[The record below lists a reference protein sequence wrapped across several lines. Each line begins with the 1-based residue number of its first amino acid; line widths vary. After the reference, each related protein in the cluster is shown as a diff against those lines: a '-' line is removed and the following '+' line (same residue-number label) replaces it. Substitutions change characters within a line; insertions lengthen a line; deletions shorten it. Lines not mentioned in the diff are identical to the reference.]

1 MSLNEDKV
9 EQYLSQP
16 QTISKFIYVILTSLN
31 KIVSRVN
38 DLDKHTEDLFGKLDE
53 EIHSISFKLQNL
65 QENIIQLT
73 EVIAHKVPNDVLS
86 MEVWKSRKTL
96 PNITIETQQVYSCTS
111 LPVNIFERNDTNTA
125 IPLLTLPTYYQ
136 NDMEDSSSSDGS
148 FHSCLYS
155 SKFVQEIVPE
165 NKEQASKKYIQEKN
179 LDHDSGTK
187 TKLQCQLVKE
197 RISVDRIPASGCA
210 VSYSYLD
217 QSEGGSSLYI
227 FPLNKSKPQEK
238 SAANNLP
245 GEQEHLHYGIGHMSQ
260 SRPRVLY
267 GTGKG
272 DVMLSQPP
280 SLIHR
285 KKNIFVNPLAPE
297 APPLPSDRLIHLAS
311 SKRPSAPR
319 IVSSPVTSSF
329 VVLETTTS
337 ACLKTTSKIH
347 LKMPPEFTSTSAS
360 HECLELQPG
369 SLSPQSQDQ
378 MITSLLS
385 PSVIA
390 LNKSWDS
397 ALDLIDSAI
406 AVQSKYSICQ
416 PVKSFQKSPETAKSS
431 PESASKLSSASGPLP
446 QNQVS
451 NTSGS
456 SSAQLP
462 RSPRVPC
469 SVSVPASSNQKTQMS
484 SNLSPSSKRSVS
496 HLTKLIEA
504 QSKLHMTKSKGHLYS
519 PPPQLSCLTSTKVT
533 TLQSSL
539 PSMKSTSASSHRSLA
554 ITQPVN
560 PNPGNQNPSSV
571 LPMMGKARNA
581 LMDAI
586 KAGVKLRKIHK
597 ERPSAELH
605 ENEADMIRDRRRAM
619 GYNSGKSDSESEWA

>member
-1 MSLNEDKV
+1 MSLNEDKL

-16 QTISKFIYVILTSLN
+16 QTISEFIYVILTSLN

-38 DLDKHTEDLFGKLDE
+38 DLDKHTEDLFRKLDK

-73 EVIAHKVPNDVLS
+73 DAIAHKVPNEVLS

-111 LPVNIFERNDTNTA
+111 LPVNIFERNDANTP
-125 IPLLTLPTYYQ
+125 IPLLTLPSYYQ

-148 FHSCLYS
+148 FHSCLYC
-155 SKFVQEIVPE
+155 SKFVPE

-197 RISVDRIPASGCA
+197 RISVDHIPASGCA

-217 QSEGGSSLYI
+217 QSEGGSLLYI

-245 GEQEHLHYGIGHMSQ
+245 GEQEHLHYCIGHMSQ
-260 SRPRVLY
+260 SRPRILY
-267 GTGKG
+267 GIGKG

-280 SLIHR
+280 SLIHPKR
-285 KKNIFVNPLAPE
+285 DVFVNPLVPE
-297 APPLPSDRLIHLAS
+297 APPLPSDELIQLES
-311 SKRPSAPR
+311 SNRPSTPR

-347 LKMPPEFTSTSAS
+347 LKMPPEFTSTPAS

-369 SLSPQSQDQ
+369 GLSPQSRDQ

-390 LNKSWDS
+390 LSKSWDL
-397 ALDLIDSAI
+397 AL

-416 PVKSFQKSPETAKSS
+416 PVKSFPKSTKSAQSS
-431 PESASKLSSASGPLP
+431 PASTSKSRSASEPLP
-446 QNQVS
+446 ENQVS
-451 NTSGS
+451 NTSDS
-456 SSAQLP
+456 LSAQLL
-462 RSPRVPC
+462 RSSRVPR
-469 SVSVPASSNQKTQMS
+469 SVSVPASSNQPQMS
-484 SNLSPSSKRSVS
+484 SNLSPSPKRSVS

-504 QSKLHMTKSKGHLYS
+504 QSKSHMTKSKGHLYS
-519 PPPQLSCLTSTKVT
+519 PPLKLSCLTSTKVT

-539 PSMKSTSASSHRSLA
+539 SSMKSTSASSHRSLA
-554 ITQPVN
+554 ITQHVN

-571 LPMMGKARNA
+571 LPMMGKAWNT
-581 LMDAI
+581 LMEAI
-586 KAGVKLRKIHK
+586 RAGVQLRKIQK
-597 ERPSAELH
+597 ERPSAELPK
-605 ENEADMIRDRRRAM
+605 NEADMIQDRRKAM
-619 GYNSGKSDSESEWA
+619 GYNSGNSDSESEWA

>member
-16 QTISKFIYVILTSLN
+16 ETISEFIYVILTSLN

-73 EVIAHKVPNDVLS
+73 EVIAHKVPNEVLS

-165 NKEQASKKYIQEKN
+165 NKEQASKKYIQKN
-179 LDHDSGTK
+179 LDHVSGTK
-187 TKLQCQLVKE
+187 TKLQGQLVEE

-217 QSEGGSSLYI
+217 QSKGGSSLYI

-238 SAANNLP
+238 SAASNLP
-245 GEQEHLHYGIGHMSQ
+245 GEQEYLRYDFEHMSQ

-280 SLIHR
+280 SLINR
-285 KKNIFVNPLAPE
+285 KKRDIFVNPLAPE
-297 APPLPSDRLIHLAS
+297 APPLPSDLLIRLAS

-337 ACLKTTSKIH
+337 ACLKATSKIH
-347 LKMPPEFTSTSAS
+347 LKMPPEFTSTPAS

-369 SLSPQSQDQ
+369 GLSPQSQDK

-406 AVQSKYSICQ
+406 AMQSKYSICQ
-416 PVKSFQKSPETAKSS
+416 PVKSFPKSPETAKSS
-431 PESASKLSSASGPLP
+431 PASASKLSSASGPLP

-462 RSPRVPC
+462 RSCRVPR
-469 SVSVPASSNQKTQMS
+469 SVSVPASSNQKNQMS
-484 SNLSPSSKRSVS
+484 SNLSPSPKRSVS

-504 QSKLHMTKSKGHLYS
+504 QSKLHMANTKGHLYS
-519 PPPQLSCLTSTKVT
+519 PPPQLSFLTSTKVT

-539 PSMKSTSASSHRSLA
+539 PSMKSTPASSHRSLA

-581 LMDAI
+581 LMEAI
-586 KAGVKLRKIHK
+586 RAGVKLRKIHK

-605 ENEADMIRDRRRAM
+605 GNEANMIRDRRKAM
-619 GYNSGKSDSESEWA
+619 GYNSGKSDSESEWV

>member
-1 MSLNEDKV
+1 MSLNEDEI

-16 QTISKFIYVILTSLN
+16 QTITEFIYVILTSLE

-38 DLDKHTEDLFGKLDE
+38 DLDKHTEDLFGKLDK

-65 QENIIQLT
+65 QENVIQLT
-73 EVIAHKVPNDVLS
+73 DAIAHKVPNEVLS

-111 LPVNIFERNDTNTA
+111 LPVTIFERNDANTTM
-125 IPLLTLPTYYQ
+125 PLLTLPSYYQ
-136 NDMEDSSSSDGS
+136 NDMEDSSSSDDS
-148 FHSCLYS
+148 FHSCLY

-165 NKEQASKKYIQEKN
+165 NKEQASKKYIQEN

-187 TKLQCQLVKE
+187 NRLQCQLVKE
-197 RISVDRIPASGCA
+197 HVSVDHIPASGCA

-245 GEQEHLHYGIGHMSQ
+245 GEQEHLYYNIEHMSH

-272 DVMLSQPP
+272 GVMLSQTP
-280 SLIHR
+280 SLIHCKR
-285 KKNIFVNPLAPE
+285 KVFVNPLAPE
-297 APPLPSDRLIHLAS
+297 APPLPSDWLIQLAS

-319 IVSSPVTSSF
+319 IVSSLSSPITSSF

-347 LKMPPEFTSTSAS
+347 LKMPPEFTLTPAS
-360 HECLELQPG
+360 HECLELQPDG
-369 SLSPQSQDQ
+369 LSPQSQDQ
-378 MITSLLS
+378 IITSLIS

-390 LNKSWDS
+390 LSKSWDS
-397 ALDLIDSAI
+397 ALDLIDSAL

-416 PVKSFQKSPETAKSS
+416 PMKSFPKSPKSLPASAVKSRST
-431 PESASKLSSASGPLP
+431 SGPLP

-451 NTSGS
+451 NISGS

-462 RSPRVPC
+462 GSSRVPR
-469 SVSVPASSNQKTQMS
+469 SVSVPSSSSQKTQMS
-484 SNLSPSSKRSVS
+484 SNLSPSPKRSVS

-504 QSKLHMTKSKGHLYS
+504 QSRLHMTNSKGHLYS
-519 PPPQLSCLTSTKVT
+519 PPLKLSCLTSTKVT

-539 PSMKSTSASSHRSLA
+539 SLMKSTSASSHRSFA
-554 ITQPVN
+554 ITKHVN
-560 PNPGNQNPSSV
+560 PNPENQNPSSV
-571 LPMMGKARNA
+571 LPIMSKARKS
-581 LMDAI
+581 LMEAI
-586 KAGVKLRKIHK
+586 RAGVQLRKIPK
-597 ERPSAELH
+597 NRPRAELP
-605 ENEADMIRDRRRAM
+605 EKEADMIRDRRIAM

>member
-1 MSLNEDKV
+1 MSLNEDKL

-16 QTISKFIYVILTSLN
+16 QTISEFIHVILTSLN

-38 DLDKHTEDLFGKLDE
+38 DLDKHTEDLFGKLDK
-53 EIHSISFKLQNL
+53 EIRSISFKLQNL
-65 QENIIQLT
+65 QESIIQLT
-73 EVIAHKVPNDVLS
+73 DVIAHNVPNEVLS
-86 MEVWKSRKTL
+86 MEVWKSRKNL

-111 LPVNIFERNDTNTA
+111 LPVNIFERNDTNTT

-136 NDMEDSSSSDGS
+136 NDMEDSSSSDS
-148 FHSCLYS
+148 SLHSCLYS
-155 SKFVQEIVPE
+155 SKFAQKIVPE

-197 RISVDRIPASGCA
+197 RISVDHISASGCA

-227 FPLNKSKPQEK
+227 FPLKKKPQEK

-245 GEQEHLHYGIGHMSQ
+245 GEQEHLHYGIGRMSQ
-260 SRPRVLY
+260 SLPRVLY

-272 DVMLSQPP
+272 NVMLSQPP
-280 SLIHR
+280 SLIHH
-285 KKNIFVNPLAPE
+285 KKDVFVNPLAPE
-297 APPLPSDRLIHLAS
+297 TPPLPSDWLIHLAS

-347 LKMPPEFTSTSAS
+347 LKMPPEFTSTPAS

-369 SLSPQSQDQ
+369 GLSPQSQDQ

-390 LNKSWDS
+390 LSKSWDS
-397 ALDLIDSAI
+397 ALDLFDSAI

-416 PVKSFQKSPETAKSS
+416 PVKSFPKSPETVKSS
-431 PESASKLSSASGPLP
+431 LASASKLSSASRPLP
-446 QNQVS
+446 QHQVS

-462 RSPRVPC
+462 RSSRVPR

-484 SNLSPSSKRSVS
+484 SNLSPSPKRSVS

-504 QSKLHMTKSKGHLYS
+504 QSQLHMTKYKGHLYS
-519 PPPQLSCLTSTKVT
+519 PPPQLSCLNSTKVT

-539 PSMKSTSASSHRSLA
+539 SSMKSISTSSHRSLA

-571 LPMMGKARNA
+571 LPMMGKTRNT
-581 LMDAI
+581 LLEAI
-586 KAGVKLRKIHK
+586 RAGVQLHKIHK
-597 ERPSAELH
+597 ERPSAELP
-605 ENEADMIRDRRRAM
+605 ENEADMIRDRRKAM
-619 GYNSGKSDSESEWA
+619 GYNSGKSDSESE